1 MKTII
6 IYILLSVSFIYANAN
21 IYHINIDKRVNT
33 SMSSSQSQYN
43 LANSYRDGRGVN
55 INLPKAFHLYHKSA
69 LKNYPPAQYQ
79 LGMAFR
85 HGLGVKAN
93 QELAR
98 YWFRKSARNRYIPA
112 QKIFRRYYCKR
123 QQIRQY
129 RFRTI
134 ARY

>member
-6 IYILLSVSFIYANAN
+6 IYAILSISFIYANAN
-21 IYHINIDKRVNT
+21 IYHLNIEKRVNR
-33 SMSSSQSQYN
+33 SINNYRWQYN
-43 LANSYRDGRGVN
+43 LANRYRDGVGVN

-85 HGLGVKAN
+85 HGLGVRAN
-93 QELAR
+93 YELAR
-98 YWFRKSARNRYIPA
+98 YWFRKSARNRYANA
-112 QKIFRRYYCKR
+112 QEIFRRYYSKK

-129 RFRTI
+129 RFTTI